1 MSFTCQREKIING
14 KSKGFES
21 CSLDGISYKATRK
34 NDATYSIKKSVGIG
48 VYMLKYVVPE
58 AVTIHEISN
67 TFYFLDMEG
76 EKIASFDI
84 ILAANPNGDD
94 SYFVSTEISGI
105 YKE

>member
-1 MSFTCQREKIING
+1 
-14 KSKGFES
+14 
-21 CSLDGISYKATRK
+21 
-34 NDATYSIKKSVGIG
+34 
-48 VYMLKYVVPE
+48 MLKYVVPE
-58 AVTIHEISN
+58 AATIHEVSN